1 MSVVRIAGGGRRGP
15 VRVAV
20 VGAGETGAALADA
33 VVASPAAE
41 LTAVCD
47 RSLAALTRV
56 APFHPG
62 TRLERDYSQVVEDP
76 SIEAVIIAA
85 PLRSRFRLALSAL
98 AAGKHVLIL
107 GSPATEAGEAVQLA
121 ELAAHVGVT
130 LVAAHPSLYT
140 ATAQGVRAL
149 LDAGR
154 LGDIRFVSASHSGA
168 GTVVELAAQEI
179 AMLMDW
185 FGETPVASAATTR
198 MGDDPPEPE
207 LLLVTLR
214 FPSGRVASIE
224 VSRLAPVRGRR
235 TTVVGTHAAVVVDDR
250 AAQRLHVLE
259 PGGEVVAP
267 SLGASDPLGALLAD
281 FLTALDT
288 GGAPRASFPLAHEV
302 ALLLDEVERIVRS
315 A

>member
-1 MSVVRIAGGGRRGP
+1 M
-15 VRVAV
+15 
-20 VGAGETGAALADA
+20 
-33 VVASPAAE
+33 
-41 LTAVCD
+41 TA
-47 RSLAALTRV
+47 RWPLTRV

-76 SIEAVIIAA
+76 SIEAVIVAA

-98 AAGKHVLIL
+98 AAGKHVLIH
-107 GSPATEAGEAVQLA
+107 GSPAAEAGEAVQLA

-140 ATAQGVRAL
+140 ATAQAVRAL

-154 LGDIRFVSASHSGA
+154 LGDIRFVSANHAGA

-179 AMLMDW
+179 AMLIDW

-198 MGDDPPEPE
+198 MGDEPDEPE
-207 LLLVTLR
+207 LLVVTLR
-214 FPSGRVASIE
+214 FPSGRVATLE

-235 TTVVGTHAAVVVDDR
+235 TTMVGTQAAAVVDDH
-250 AAQRLHVLE
+250 AAQRLRVLE
-259 PGGEVVAP
+259 PSGEVVAP
-267 SLGASDPLGALLAD
+267 PLLASDPLAALLVD
-281 FLTALDT
+281 FLTALAT
-288 GGAPRASFPLAHEV
+288 GAASRVSFSLVHDV
-302 ALLLDEVERIVRS
+302 ALLLDEVERIARG